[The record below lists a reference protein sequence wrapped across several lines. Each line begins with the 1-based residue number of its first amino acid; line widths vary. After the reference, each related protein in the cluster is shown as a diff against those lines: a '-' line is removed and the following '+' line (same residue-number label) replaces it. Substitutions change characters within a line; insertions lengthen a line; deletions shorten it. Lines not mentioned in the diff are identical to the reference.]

1 MALRVNTVYG
11 WLCHGWQR
19 GKIQEE
25 GKKLWGV
32 HTSNIDIYIKRA
44 REVIDQ
50 DYAMSRQVFLAEV
63 LDRLRT
69 YEQKAASKGQLQ
81 VATNSVRLQAELIG
95 LIDKMVDLLLRSTA
109 DDMYEVC
116 LEEDGYPCMLLRFLN
131 ASGARKRKAI
141 ARQHQT
147 PNS

>member
-50 DYAMSRQVFLAEV
+50 DCAMSRQVFLAEV

-95 LIDKMVDLLLRSTA
+95 LIDKN
-109 DDMYEVC
+109 
-116 LEEDGYPCMLLRFLN
+116 G
-131 ASGARKRKAI
+131 
-141 ARQHQT
+141 
-147 PNS
+147 